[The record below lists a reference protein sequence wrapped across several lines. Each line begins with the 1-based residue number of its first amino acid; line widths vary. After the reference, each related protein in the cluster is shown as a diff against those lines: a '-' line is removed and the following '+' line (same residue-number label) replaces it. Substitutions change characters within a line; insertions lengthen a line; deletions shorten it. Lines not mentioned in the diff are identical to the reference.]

1 MYIYIYVSTLVT
13 FKVIV
18 NYTTCSLF
26 LETDFEED

>member
-1 MYIYIYVSTLVT
+1 MYIYICFHSRHIQSNT
-13 FKVIV
+13 V